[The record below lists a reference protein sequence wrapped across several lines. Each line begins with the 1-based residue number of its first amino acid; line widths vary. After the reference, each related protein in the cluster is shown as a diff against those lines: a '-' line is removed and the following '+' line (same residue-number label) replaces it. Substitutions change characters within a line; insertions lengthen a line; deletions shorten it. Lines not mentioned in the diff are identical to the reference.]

1 MFVRKGEALGS
12 VRVDVDP
19 SEAEKKT
26 KRSAAA
32 KKAVASRSEQK
43 IQPGS
48 VESVPATIHSP
59 GEFRSVLDAPVKSE
73 PEPEPESEADEAE
86 DAGDEVETPAHSDL
100 KADWVDFAVSQG
112 LDREEAE
119 GYTKQE
125 LIDEF
130 GG

>member
-12 VRVDVDP
+12 IQVDVDP
-19 SEAEKKT
+19 GEAEKRL

-32 KKAVASRSEQK
+32 KQAVAARSEQK
-43 IQPGS
+43 IEPGS
-48 VESVPATIHSP
+48 VESVPATIDSP
-59 GEFRSVLDAPVKSE
+59 GRFHPAADKPDAKPAAE
-73 PEPEPESEADEAE
+73 PED
-86 DAGDEVETPAHSDL
+86 DDEVDVPKPSDA
-100 KADWVDFAVSQG
+100 KAVWVDFAVSQG

-125 LIDEF
+125 LLDEF